1 MKRQIKRALTPFAA
15 AVLVLVFAALTGCDD
30 KPKVYTDRQQDPS
43 YQKELKGTVE
53 SQKTL
58 AKSQA
63 KIAAQMER
71 LVTRARAALPEGA
84 TDDEIRAEL
93 DGHPEKYPGWK
104 TLSATF
110 AEVNASMEKE
120 LANARSIVRRRIQKE
135 AADRKAVAEGKA
147 VAQPT
152 ASK

>member
-1 MKRQIKRALTPFAA
+1 MKRQIMRVLTPFATV
-15 AVLVLVFAALTGCDD
+15 VLMLVFMVLMGCNN
-30 KPKVYTDRQQDPS
+30 KPKVYTDRSKDPS
-43 YQKELKGTVE
+43 YEKELKGTAARQQ
-53 SQKTL
+53 SL
-58 AKSQA
+58 AQSHA
-63 KIAAQMER
+63 KISAQIER
-71 LVTRARAALPEGA
+71 LQARARAALPEGA
-84 TDDEIRAEL
+84 SDAQVKAEL

-104 TLSATF
+104 TLSASLTD
-110 AEVNASMEKE
+110 VNASMEKE